1 MPILSN
7 NTESLRSAIQAL
19 QNKTAGGEGG
29 TDTSDATAVSS
40 DILNGKTAYA
50 KGEKI
55 VGTIPTKTTND
66 LTASGATVTVPS
78 GYYATQTTKAV
89 TTATQA
95 TPSVSVSTSGLI
107 TATATQ
113 SAGYVSAGTKS
124 GTKQLTTQATKTVTP
139 TKSTQTAVA
148 ANVYT
153 TGAVKVGPIPST
165 YITTTDATATS
176 ADIVTNK
183 TAYIKGAKVTG
194 TNPYIKAD
202 TDTVVGTQAS
212 LITQIMTALEGKA
225 GGGGGGGAVDTCTVT
240 VSTNIWSPVIYS
252 TVDDNGLL
260 TTAYTND
267 YETQHTLNVACG
279 TFIFIPV
286 NSAIPNYDINDIDA
300 VEYYPERGGYS
311 TYKTMIFKIIA
322 NAGATISISCW
333 DDD

>member
-7 NTESLRSAIQAL
+7 NTESLRLAIQIL
-19 QNKTAGGEGG
+19 QNKTAGEEGG
-29 TDTSDATAVSS
+29 IDTSDATAVSS

-66 LTASGATVTVPS
+66 LTASGATVTVPA
-78 GYYATQTTKAV
+78 GYYASQATKSV

-95 TPSVSVSTSGLI
+95 TPSISVSTGGLI
-107 TATATQ
+107 TASATQ

-124 GTKQLTTQATKTVTP
+124 GTKQLTAQAAKTVTP

-153 TGAVKVGPIPST
+153 TGVVRVGPIPST

-183 TAYIKGAKVTG
+183 TAYVNGTKLTG

-202 TDTVVGTQAS
+202 TDAVADTQAS
-212 LITQIMTALEGKA
+212 LITQIMTALESKASGGSAKKTVSVTIQTSNVNISYINEQGALQTITSYSGSRTVEALGGIILTYAISGITAVGNYVTSILNNSLTLIAFLANGGTLTIYA
-225 GGGGGGGAVDTCTVT
+225 GGG
-240 VSTNIWSPVIYS
+240 
-252 TVDDNGLL
+252 
-260 TTAYTND
+260 
-267 YETQHTLNVACG
+267 
-279 TFIFIPV
+279 
-286 NSAIPNYDINDIDA
+286 
-300 VEYYPERGGYS
+300 
-311 TYKTMIFKIIA
+311 
-322 NAGATISISCW
+322 AG
-333 DDD
+333 D